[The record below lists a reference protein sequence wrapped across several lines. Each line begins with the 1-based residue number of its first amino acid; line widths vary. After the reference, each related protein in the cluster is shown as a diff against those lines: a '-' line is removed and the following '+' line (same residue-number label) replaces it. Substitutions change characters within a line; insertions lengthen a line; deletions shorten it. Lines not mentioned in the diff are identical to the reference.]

1 MEPAAKATNEEKV
14 GNGHSNLPKAA
25 EAKPQEDAGGP
36 KKSFAVIVSLRCL
49 SVLFVISL
57 QIKV

>member
-25 EAKPQEDAGGP
+25 EAKPQEDAGP
-36 KKSFAVIVSLRCL
+36 KKSFAIIVSLRCL
-49 SVLFVISL
+49 SVLFISL
-57 QIKV
+57 VLKV